1 MQHKI
6 FTIYDTKAEAYFPP
20 FYLPQSSMAIRQ
32 FGDMVN
38 DSNSSISKHPAD
50 YTLFELGEWDDNSS
64 EFVDLNKKSLGN
76 GIEFISNP
84 DENA

>member
-20 FYLPQSSMAIRQ
+20 FYLPQTSMAIRQ

-38 DSNSSISKHPAD
+38 DDNSQISKQHP
-50 YTLFELGEWDDNSS
+50 YFCYHTPLVLRL
-64 EFVDLNKKSLGN
+64 VDMYILR
-76 GIEFISNP
+76 
-84 DENA
+84 

>member
-20 FYLPQSSMAIRQ
+20 FYLPQTSMAIRQ

-38 DSNSSISKHPAD
+38 DDNSQISKHPA
-50 YTLFELGEWDDNSS
+50 
-64 EFVDLNKKSLGN
+64 V
-76 GIEFISNP
+76 
-84 DENA
+84 